1 MKRNIFFQ
9 VKTPL
14 GISIRTTKEYWNYL
28 VGIKHRVMEGKEDI
42 VKDTLSQP
50 NEIRRSKIDED
61 VFLYYKK
68 RNNKLYCAVARH
80 VKKEG
85 FLITAYVADK
95 IKEGEVVW
103 TK

>member
-1 MKRNIFFQ
+1 
-9 VKTPL
+9 
-14 GISIRTTKEYWNYL
+14 
-28 VGIKHRVMEGKEDI
+28 MEGKEDI

-68 RNNKLYCAVARH
+68 RDNKLYCAVTRH
-80 VKKEG
+80 VRKEG

-95 IKEGEVVW
+95 IKEGEIVW